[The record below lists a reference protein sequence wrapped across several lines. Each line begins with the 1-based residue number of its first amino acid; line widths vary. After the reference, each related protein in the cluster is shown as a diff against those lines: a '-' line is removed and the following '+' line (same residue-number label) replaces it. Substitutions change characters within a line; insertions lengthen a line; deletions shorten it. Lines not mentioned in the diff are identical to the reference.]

1 MGHEPRSRRGL
12 PGTEHYSL
20 VVSRYRDR
28 VDAGR
33 SLGGFLTH
41 LHGSTP
47 LVLGIPRGGVP
58 IAAEVADV
66 LDGEIGFV
74 LATKVGAPWSREL
87 AIGAVAPDG
96 VALLDEPMIKRM
108 GLDPTE
114 VDAEVEHS
122 LAELQRRQSVFGGE
136 PPKVAG
142 RVVIVAD
149 DGVATGATLRA
160 ALAYVRRLGP
170 DRLVCAVPVGPPAT
184 IDLLAYEVDE
194 IVCPM
199 QPGRLRA
206 VGEWYDAFPQCSD
219 AEVLELLSP

>member
-1 MGHEPRSRRGL
+1 M
-12 PGTEHYSL
+12 
-20 VVSRYRDR
+20 
-28 VDAGR
+28 
-33 SLGGFLTH
+33 
-41 LHGSTP
+41 
-47 LVLGIPRGGVP
+47 LGIPRGGVP
-58 IAAEVADV
+58 IAAEVAEV

>member
-1 MGHEPRSRRGL
+1 M
-12 PGTEHYSL
+12 
-20 VVSRYRDR
+20 SRYRDR
-28 VDAGR
+28 LDAGR

-47 LVLGIPRGGVP
+47 LVLGIPRGGVA
-58 IAAEVADV
+58 IAAEVAD
-66 LDGEIGFV
+66 LLEGEIGFV

-96 VALLDEPMIKRM
+96 VALLDEPIIKSM
-108 GLDPTE
+108 GLDQTD
-114 VDAEVEHS
+114 VDVEVERS
-122 LAELQRRQSVFGGE
+122 LVELRRRQAVFGGDA
-136 PPKVAG
+136 PQVAG

-184 IDLLAYEVDE
+184 IDQLAYEVDE

-199 QPGRLRA
+199 QPDRLRA

-219 AEVLELLSP
+219 AEVLELLGR